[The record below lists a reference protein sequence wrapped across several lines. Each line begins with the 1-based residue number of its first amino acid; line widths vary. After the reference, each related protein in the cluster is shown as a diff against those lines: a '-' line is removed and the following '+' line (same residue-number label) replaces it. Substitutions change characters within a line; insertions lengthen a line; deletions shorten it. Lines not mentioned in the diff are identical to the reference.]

1 MPVVKP
7 GKRDFDCL
15 RLVTTDRQLKY
26 AMKSLDNSI
35 ATSSTPINTAQRS
48 TLSSLLSLY
57 CSSVIPIDHM
67 SNSRRRATDLNRPL
81 PKLPSEKNGNQDQT
95 PATPTRSSSSKN
107 ILTTSLIE
115 RLNSE
120 LSEIPMWSTSRLS
133 KQQFDELSRD
143 FELPS
148 TPLRS
153 FRQRE
158 AFNGLDPVKFSPSN
172 THNNSSML
180 EGSAM
185 FLRYAV
191 LLTAVTALAPLN
203 SLQ

>member
-1 MPVVKP
+1 
-7 GKRDFDCL
+7 
-15 RLVTTDRQLKY
+15 
-26 AMKSLDNSI
+26 MKDNSI
-35 ATSSTPINTAQRS
+35 ATSSVPTNTARRS

-57 CSSVIPIDHM
+57 CTSGIPIDHM
-67 SNSRRRATDLNRPL
+67 SSNSRRRGTSDLNRPL
-81 PKLPSEKNGNQDQT
+81 PKLPSEKNANQT
-95 PATPTRSSSSKN
+95 PATPTSSSSNKN
-107 ILTTSLIE
+107 NLTTSLIE

-133 KQQFDELSRD
+133 KQQYDELSRD
-143 FELPS
+143 FALPS
-148 TPLRS
+148 TPSRS
-153 FRQRE
+153 FRERE
-158 AFNGLDPVKFSPSN
+158 TFDGLDPVKFSPSN

-191 LLTAVTALAPLN
+191 RLTAFTAPASLN